1 MENKGLKTCLTIGI
15 GIILAL
21 VIFSAGAG
29 AGYFAERLINPDEIV
44 SGPVECPPCPEIE
57 ATSIPEGEGEAEGPQ
72 TPECPE
78 CPYGDPSGSTP
89 EEYEELFAPFW
100 ETWEIIHEEYVD
112 QPVNDRELMQGAIEG
127 MLNALDDR
135 HTSYMN
141 PEEFEQANESLE
153 GEYEGIGAWVD
164 ITGDYVEIIS
174 PMKGSPAAEAGLMPN
189 DKVIG
194 VNGEDVTG
202 VPGDLVLNQILGP
215 AGTDVT
221 LTIQRNSETFE
232 VTITRRNIVVPT
244 VESEMLEDNIG
255 YVALYTYGENTT
267 EQLQESLEE
276 LLAQDPEGLIL
287 DLRDNGGGYLNTAI
301 QVVSEFIGDG
311 VVMYEQ
317 YGDGETYTY
326 EAIPGGLATEIP
338 LVVLVNGGTA
348 SASEITAG
356 AIQDYDRA
364 PLVGTTTYGKG
375 SVQTWIELEENAGG
389 VRVTIARWLTPD
401 GRQISGEGLEPE
413 YIVEMTMEDF
423 EQGRD
428 PQLDKAIEVLNDL
441 IQQ

>member
-1 MENKGLKTCLTIGI
+1 VTI
-15 GIILAL
+15 
-21 VIFSAGAG
+21 
-29 AGYFAERLINPDEIV
+29 
-44 SGPVECPPCPEIE
+44 
-57 ATSIPEGEGEAEGPQ
+57 IPQGEGVTETPQ
-72 TPECPE
+72 IPECPE
-78 CPYGDPSGSTP
+78 CPYIDPSGSTP
-89 EEYEELFAPFW
+89 EEYQELFAPFW
-100 ETWEIIHEEYVD
+100 ETWDIIHEDYVD
-112 QPVNDRELMQGAIEG
+112 QPVNDLELMRGAIEG
-127 MLNALDDR
+127 MLNALGDR
-135 HTSYMN
+135 HTSYMS

-174 PMKGSPAAEAGLMPN
+174 PMKGSPADEVGLQPK

-202 VPGDLVLNQILGP
+202 IPGDLVLDRILGP

-221 LTIQRNSETFE
+221 LTIQRGSETFE
-232 VTITRRNIVVPT
+232 VTITRGNIVVPT
-244 VESEMLEDNIG
+244 VESEMLEDNLAYI
-255 YVALYTYGENTT
+255 ALYTYGENTT
-267 EQLQESLEE
+267 EQLRASLTD
-276 LLAQDPEGLIL
+276 LLEQDPEGLIL

-301 QVVSEFIGDG
+301 QVVSEFIGEG
-311 VVMYEQ
+311 VVMYEE

-356 AIQDYDRA
+356 AIQDYGRA

-375 SVQTWIELEENAGG
+375 SVQTWIELEDNAGG

-413 YIVEMTMEDF
+413 YVVEMTQEDY
-423 EQGRD
+423 EAGRD
-428 PQLDKAIEVLNDL
+428 PQLDKAIEVLKDI
-441 IQQ
+441 IQD

>member
-21 VIFSAGAG
+21 VIFSAGG
-29 AGYFAERLINPDEIV
+29 VAGYFADRLINPDAV
-44 SGPVECPPCPEIE
+44 ASGLVECPPCPESGVTI
-57 ATSIPEGEGEAEGPQ
+57 IPQGEGVTETPQ
-72 TPECPE
+72 IPECPE
-78 CPYGDPSGSTP
+78 CPYIDPSGSTP
-89 EEYEELFAPFW
+89 EEYQELFAPFW
-100 ETWEIIHEEYVD
+100 ETWDIIHEDYVD
-112 QPVNDRELMQGAIEG
+112 QPVNDLELMRGAIEG
-127 MLNALDDR
+127 MLNALGDR
-135 HTSYMN
+135 HTSYMS

-174 PMKGSPAAEAGLMPN
+174 PMKGSPADEVGLQPK

-202 VPGDLVLNQILGP
+202 IPGDLVLDRILGP

-221 LTIQRNSETFE
+221 LTIQRGSETFE
-232 VTITRRNIVVPT
+232 VTITRGNIVVPT
-244 VESEMLEDNIG
+244 VESEMLKDNLAYI
-255 YVALYTYGENTT
+255 ALYTYGENTT
-267 EQLQESLEE
+267 EQLRASLTD
-276 LLAQDPEGLIL
+276 LLEQDPEGLIL

-301 QVVSEFIGDG
+301 QVVSEFIGEG
-311 VVMYEQ
+311 VVMYEE

-356 AIQDYDRA
+356 AIQDYGRA

-375 SVQTWIELEENAGG
+375 SVQTWIELEDNAGG

-413 YIVEMTMEDF
+413 YVVEMTQEDY
-423 EQGRD
+423 EAGRD
-428 PQLDKAIEVLNDL
+428 PQLDKAIEVLKDI
-441 IQQ
+441 IQD

>member
-15 GIILAL
+15 AVILAL
-21 VIFSAGAG
+21 VIFSAGG
-29 AGYFAERLINPDEIV
+29 VAGYFADRLINPDAVV
-44 SGPVECPPCPEIE
+44 SGPVECLPCPESEVTI
-57 ATSIPEGEGEAEGPQ
+57 TPQGETLQ
-72 TPECPE
+72 VPECPE
-78 CPYGDPSGSTP
+78 CPYIDPSGSTP
-89 EEYEELFAPFW
+89 EEYEALFAPFW
-100 ETWEIIHEEYVD
+100 ETWDIVHEEYVD
-112 QPVNDRELMQGAIEG
+112 QPVNDLELMRGAIEG

-141 PEEFEQANESLE
+141 PEEFMQANESLE

-164 ITGDYVEIIS
+164 ITGEYVEIIS
-174 PMKGSPAAEAGLMPN
+174 PMKGSPADEAGLQPN

-221 LTIQRNSETFE
+221 LTIQREDETFE
-232 VTITRRNIVVPT
+232 VTITRQNIVVPT
-244 VESEMLEDNIG
+244 VDAEILEDNIA
-255 YVALYTYGENTT
+255 YIALYTYGENTT
-267 EQLQESLEE
+267 DQLRQSLTE
-276 LLAQDPEGLIL
+276 LLEQDPDGLIF

-301 QVVSEFIGDG
+301 QVVSEFIGEG

-356 AIQDYDRA
+356 AIQDVGRA

-375 SVQTWIELEENAGG
+375 SVQTWIELKDNAGG

-413 YIVEMTMEDF
+413 YVVEITQEDF
-423 EQGRD
+423 EAGRD
-428 PQLDKAIEVLNDL
+428 PQLDKAIEVLKGI
-441 IQQ
+441 IQ